1 MSDKSDVPGS
11 GKHNRY
17 VVMAGIVAATLSV
30 IAGAITLITVLVN
43 DDRNAGNA
51 ATATPLTETIETGS
65 GENPTK
71 DPGEGNGEASLDP
84 TRDGNSRAT
93 AKRLPANRPV
103 YSSLAAGND
112 EDWYVYEAPRD
123 ETATVEVVTAG
134 ADASERLL
142 NAELS
147 EGLEE
152 IESSADVTDGYPL
165 LVPWEVTAG
174 TRLFIYVRDICP
186 ELGGC
191 SVGPY
196 KVDVR
201 TSPPG

>member
-1 MSDKSDVPGS
+1 MPRSTRVRRG
-11 GKHNRY
+11 
-17 VVMAGIVAATLSV
+17 
-30 IAGAITLITVLVN
+30 
-43 DDRNAGNA
+43 NAGNS

-71 DPGEGNGEASLDP
+71 GPDEGNGAASLDP

-93 AKRLPANRPV
+93 AKRLPANRPI
-103 YSSLAAGND
+103 YSSIAAGND
-112 EDWYVYEAPRD
+112 EDWYVYEAPKD
-123 ETATVEVVTAG
+123 ETATVEVATAG
-134 ADASERLL
+134 ADASGRLL
-142 NAELS
+142 IVELS

-152 IESSADVTDGYPL
+152 IESSADVTDEYPL

-174 TRLFIYVRDICP
+174 TRLFVYVHDLCP